1 MSQDDAH
8 YHNHQNDPI
17 TPEKEPKSRQM
28 QFHDKTAYVWG
39 LRYWWDPSLLMNP
52 FVGSRTLCHPGCYTD
67 CVQAHKQTSQ
77 FQVDHPLL
85 IILKV
90 LECVFNGFPFQ
101 IKNFRQDIIK
111 KHLQS
116 SPSVLKNWSIDEC
129 EKQSDKMKQLV
140 QTCEQ
145 RWWWPSAL
153 DTNGG
158 GQYSSVI
165 WEEGKVKRTL
175 NHLWAKKLE
184 AMTLWDISVD
194 SHGCGREGL
203 PKRLRLW
210 SSRILRKR
218 ARWPSI
224 I

>member
-1 MSQDDAH
+1 MSMTNIFEFLSKDG
-8 YHNHQNDPI
+8 NI
-17 TPEKEPKSRQM
+17 TPEKAHKSRQM

-39 LRYWWDPSLLMNP
+39 HRYWWDPSLLMNP

-158 GQYSSVI
+158 GAVFFRDLRRRQS
-165 WEEGKVKRTL
+165 EENPQPFVSKETGG
-175 NHLWAKKLE
+175 
-184 AMTLWDISVD
+184 DD
-194 SHGCGREGL
+194 SLGH
-203 PKRLRLW
+203 
-210 SSRILRKR
+210 
-218 ARWPSI
+218 
-224 I
+224 